1 MVGKMFKLLKVM
13 LIVKKQVVTLFLAL
27 IILVSLTTGVNAAS
41 PMRIAY
47 LSPSFDISDAW
58 ERVFL
63 GYTRKT

>member
-1 MVGKMFKLLKVM
+1 MIKLLKVK
-13 LIVKKQVVTLFLAL
+13 IIKKQVVRLFLAL
-27 IILVSLTTGVNAAS
+27 FFLVLLTTGANAAS